1 MNLTLNEHTYVTTNK
16 LDIMT
21 QFHVARKLGP
31 ALSAL
36 EGLVNPDTLQA
47 ETDLLL
53 LLIMSKLPDED
64 AEYVTR
70 KCLGNVFRLQGN
82 TKAKIM
88 DGKGG
93 LMFEDI
99 NLEDIMRLTVT
110 VINESL
116 GDFFRTALGNLATL
130 T

>member
-31 ALSAL
+31 ALSAI